1 MDRRMRRGW
10 RPRATDLAFAL
21 LLGGVLPAP
30 PPVAGPVA
38 AAEETVLNL
47 ARPPV
52 GPAPASCSGIDT
64 AGNGGLALT
73 QTFRDDFDSFDLG
86 AGVWTPHFDHND
98 YADWRGRTLTGNNEL
113 QIYVDPGYAGAGKA
127 PLGLYPFKA
136 ERGILEIRAEP
147 VPAALRPLLQDLP
160 YMSGIITSRKS
171 LLQRYGYFEITAKLP
186 AGQGL
191 WPAFWLLSP
200 GQWPPEIDV
209 LEYLGGRPGG
219 SSCTSIGARAAISP
233 AAAAS
238 TSPGRPPAFTGMAFF
253 GSARP
258 SPSTSTASRSP
269 GSPPG
274 LGWIGRCISSPI
286 LRSVAP
292 GVGGPMRQRNSRPP
306 TKSTQSPSGNS
317 RSSCSDPRWRRRMKR
332 VLMSEDPRRT
342 DFNPFF
348 RIVFRDPAFLRAADV
363 ALLGS
368 CRHGP
373 GTSICT
379 GSNHF
384 STRARR
390 AGPRRRRTPSTG
402 TSCASSTASDAP
414 AGG

>member
-21 LLGGVLPAP
+21 LFGGVLPAP

-127 PLGLYPFKA
+127 PLGLDPFKA

-219 SSCTSIGARAAISP
+219 VELHIHWSEGGHKSGGCRVDLAGATTGFHRYGVLWQRQAITWYIDRQPVAWIASRPGMDRPMYLLANLAVGGTWGGRPDAATKFP
-233 AAAAS
+233 AAYQIDAIAVWQ
-238 TSPGRPPAFTGMAFF
+238 FTEFM
-253 GSARP
+253 
-258 SPSTSTASRSP
+258 
-269 GSPPG
+269 
-274 LGWIGRCISSPI
+274 
-286 LRSVAP
+286 
-292 GVGGPMRQRNSRPP
+292 Q
-306 TKSTQSPSGNS
+306 
-317 RSSCSDPRWRRRMKR
+317 
-332 VLMSEDPRRT
+332 
-342 DFNPFF
+342 
-348 RIVFRDPAFLRAADV
+348 
-363 ALLGS
+363 
-368 CRHGP
+368 
-373 GTSICT
+373 
-379 GSNHF
+379 
-384 STRARR
+384 
-390 AGPRRRRTPSTG
+390 
-402 TSCASSTASDAP
+402 
-414 AGG
+414 